1 LTKIISLLILTLRKE
16 RLDTNNT
23 KVSRMEVTMRRLDV
37 LVAGLLVI
45 GGLNWGLVGFFGFDL
60 VAALFGESTISQVVY
75 SLVGLS
81 ALYQIIQ
88 LGGIQRRWGV
98 STARS

>member
-1 LTKIISLLILTLRKE
+1 MK
-16 RLDTNNT
+16 RLD
-23 KVSRMEVTMRRLDV
+23 M
-37 LVAGLLVI
+37 LVAILLVI

-60 VAALFGESTISQVVY
+60 VAASFGKSAISHFIY
-75 SLVGLS
+75 GLVGLS

-98 STARS
+98 SSVR

>member
-1 LTKIISLLILTLRKE
+1 MK
-16 RLDTNNT
+16 
-23 KVSRMEVTMRRLDV
+23 RLDV

-45 GGLNWGLVGFFGFDL
+45 GGLNWGLVGFFGFDG
-60 VAALFGESTISQVVY
+60 VDALFGKSAISHIVY

-81 ALYQIIQ
+81 ALYQITQ

-98 STARS
+98 STVRA

>member
-1 LTKIISLLILTLRKE
+1 MK
-16 RLDTNNT
+16 
-23 KVSRMEVTMRRLDV
+23 RLDV
-37 LVAGLLVI
+37 LVAVLLVI
-45 GGLNWGLVGFFGFDL
+45 GGLNWGLVGFFGFDV
-60 VAALFGESTISQVVY
+60 VAALFGKSAISHVVY

-98 STARS
+98 STVRA

>member
-1 LTKIISLLILTLRKE
+1 MK
-16 RLDTNNT
+16 
-23 KVSRMEVTMRRLDV
+23 RLDV
-37 LVAGLLVI
+37 LVAVLVVI

-60 VAALFGESTISQVVY
+60 VSALFGENRISNVVY
-75 SLVGLS
+75 GMVGLA

-98 STARS
+98 NRVRS